1 MRNKRRLKS
10 IDCEKDILKI
20 VDKVKIKNIVLATRK
35 LVKVWGVII
44 WTVE

>member
-1 MRNKRRLKS
+1 MRDKRRFKL
-10 IDCEKDILKI
+10 IDFEKDILKI

-35 LVKVWGVII
+35 LVKEWGDII